1 MSRRGVLRLD
11 PRGSVGSRI
20 LSYGGIVF
28 VVTLFVV
35 VIVAMLVREDPATDP
50 STDEFELLS
59 QQSEETVLDR
69 RPQVEVLNGCG
80 VGGIAAEAQDYLR
93 ERGYDVV
100 NVENAK
106 DFEYPET
113 LVIDRGG
120 DESVARALARSLG
133 TENVIRQV
141 RPDLL
146 LEATVILGDDY
157 RGLKPYREIEP

>member
-1 MSRRGVLRLD
+1 MLTYGGVLA
-11 PRGSVGSRI
+11 
-20 LSYGGIVF
+20 

-35 VIVAMLVREDPATDP
+35 VIVVMLVGREPAGGP
-50 STDEFELLS
+50 ETDEFQLLS
-59 QQSEETVLDR
+59 ESAEETMPDR

-80 VGGIAAEAQDYLR
+80 VGGIAAQAQEYLR
-93 ERGYDVV
+93 ERGFDVV

-120 DESVARALARSLG
+120 DEAVARGLARALG

-146 LEATVILGDDY
+146 LEATVILGEDY
-157 RGLKPYREIEP
+157 RQLKPYREIEP

>member
-1 MSRRGVLRLD
+1 MSRRRIVL
-11 PRGSVGSRI
+11 PGQGGSVGSRI
-20 LSYGGIVF
+20 LAYGGIVA

-35 VIVAMLVREDPATDP
+35 VIVLMLVRGEPAPDPAA
-50 STDEFELLS
+50 DEFQLLS
-59 QQSEETVLDR
+59 QGSEETVPDR

-80 VGGIAAEAQDYLR
+80 VGGIAARAHAYLR
-93 ERGYDVV
+93 ERGFDVV

-106 DFEYPET
+106 DFRYPET

-120 DESVARALARSLG
+120 DESVARSLARTLG

-146 LEATVILGDDY
+146 LEVTVILGEDH
-157 RGLKPYREIEP
+157 RQLKPYREIDP